1 MGRLNGKIAVVTGA
15 GRGIGKETALFLAK
29 EGAKVVVNDLG
40 GNTDGTGG
48 TQIADEVVKEIKA
61 AGGEAV
67 ANYDSVSDFAGGQ
80 NIFQTALDTFGG
92 MDILINNAGI
102 LRDKTLFNME
112 ENDWD
117 QVIAVHLK
125 GHFNCTKPFAS
136 YIRET
141 NRMDCRIINM
151 SSVSGLYGNFGQTN
165 YGAAKAGIAGFT
177 RSLSFEMAKY
187 KCTVNTISPGAATRM
202 TIDLIKAAGR
212 DVDTNDWKQGPQQ
225 LAPVITWLCCD
236 EASNVTNQIIHV
248 QNGTVGIMQQP
259 AVIESF
265 LSDEL
270 WSLDQLDR
278 VIGSLVETKKNH
290 DSEIQKKAEPKKILA
305 SFIYRFFGL

>member
-1 MGRLNGKIAVVTGA
+1 MGRLNGKIAVITGA
-15 GRGIGKETALFLAK
+15 GRGIGKETALFMAN
-29 EGAKVVVNDLG
+29 EGAKIVVNDLG

-48 TQIADEVVKEIKA
+48 TQIADEVVEEIKA

-80 NIFQTALDTFGG
+80 NIFQPALDTFGG
-92 MDILINNAGI
+92 MDFLINNAGI

-136 YIRET
+136 FIRET
-141 NRMDCRIINM
+141 NRMNCRIINM

-212 DVDTNDWKQGPQQ
+212 DVDVNDWKQGPQQ

-236 EASNVTNQIIHV
+236 EASDVTNQIIHV

-265 LSDEL
+265 LSQEL

-278 VIGSLVETKKNH
+278 VIGDLVKTKKNH
-290 DSEIQKKAEPKKILA
+290 DSEVQKRAEPKN
-305 SFIYRFFGL
+305 S

>member
-29 EGAKVVVNDLG
+29 EGAKVIVNDLG

-48 TQIADEVVKEIKA
+48 TQIADEVVEEIKS

-80 NIFQTALDTFGG
+80 NIFQTAIDAFGG

-212 DVDTNDWKQGPQQ
+212 DVDVSDWKQGPQQ

-236 EASNVTNQIIHV
+236 EASDVTNQIIHV

-265 LSDEL
+265 LSDEI

-278 VIGSLVETKKNH
+278 VIGNLVETKKNH
-290 DSEIQKKAEPKKILA
+290 DSEVQKKAEPKK
-305 SFIYRFFGL
+305 S

>member
-15 GRGIGKETALFLAK
+15 GRGIGKETALFLAS

-48 TQIADEVVKEIKA
+48 TQIADEVVEEIKS
-61 AGGEAV
+61 AGGDAV
-67 ANYDSVSDFAGGQ
+67 ANYDSVSEFAGGQ
-80 NIFQTALDTFGG
+80 SIFQTAIDAFGG

-187 KCTVNTISPGAATRM
+187 KCNVNTISPGAATRM

-212 DVDTNDWKQGPQQ
+212 DVDVNDWKQGPQQ

-236 EASNVTNQIIHV
+236 EASDVTNQIIHV

-265 LSDEL
+265 LSEEL
-270 WSLDQLDR
+270 WSLNQLDR
-278 VIGSLVETKKNH
+278 VIGNLVETKKNH
-290 DSEIQKKAEPKKILA
+290 DSEVQKKAEPKK
-305 SFIYRFFGL
+305 S

>member
-15 GRGIGKETALFLAK
+15 GRGIGKETALFLAS

-48 TQIADEVVKEIKA
+48 TQIADEVVEEIKT
-61 AGGEAV
+61 AGGDAV
-67 ANYDSVSDFAGGQ
+67 ANYDSVSEFAGGQ
-80 NIFQTALDTFGG
+80 NIFQTAIDAFGG

-125 GHFNCTKPFAS
+125 GHFNCTKPFVS

-151 SSVSGLYGNFGQTN
+151 SSVSGLSGNFGQTN

-212 DVDTNDWKQGPQQ
+212 DVDVNDWKQGPQQ

-236 EASNVTNQIIHV
+236 EASDVTNQIIHV

-265 LSDEL
+265 LSEEL

-290 DSEIQKKAEPKKILA
+290 DSEVQKKAEPKK
-305 SFIYRFFGL
+305 S

>member
-141 NRMDCRIINM
+141 NRMDSRIINM

-290 DSEIQKKAEPKKILA
+290 DSEIQKKAEPKK
-305 SFIYRFFGL
+305 S

>member
-29 EGAKVVVNDLG
+29 EGAKVIVNDLG

-48 TQIADEVVKEIKA
+48 TQIADEVVEEIKS

-80 NIFQTALDTFGG
+80 NIFQTAIDAFGG

-212 DVDTNDWKQGPQQ
+212 DVDVSDWKQGPQQ

-236 EASNVTNQIIHV
+236 EASDVTNQIIHV

-265 LSDEL
+265 LSDEI
-270 WSLDQLDR
+270 WSLDQLDK
-278 VIGSLVETKKNH
+278 VIGNLVETKKNH
-290 DSEIQKKAEPKKILA
+290 DSEVQKKAEPKK
-305 SFIYRFFGL
+305 S

>member
-15 GRGIGKETALFLAK
+15 GRGIGKETALFLAN
-29 EGAKVVVNDLG
+29 EGAKIVVNDLG

-48 TQIADEVVKEIKA
+48 TPVADEVVEEIKA
-61 AGGEAV
+61 AGGDAV
-67 ANYDSVSDFAGGQ
+67 ANYDSVSEFTGGQ
-80 NIFQTALDTFGG
+80 NIFQTAIDAFGG

-212 DVDTNDWKQGPQQ
+212 DVDINDWKQGPQQ

-236 EASNVTNQIIHV
+236 EASDVTNQIIHV

-278 VIGSLVETKKNH
+278 VIGNLVETKKNH
-290 DSEIQKKAEPKKILA
+290 DSDIQKKAEPKK
-305 SFIYRFFGL
+305 S